1 MAKPISSTELKKIKL
16 AKDMCLESLNNQR
29 WWRSELLS
37 QNVIILTG
45 KQVMPKAAKTTIYS
59 CRLQCH
65 QNSNFLDS
73 NFSSQKTIYLMLTPI
88 PWFLPCLISS
98 TMCPYWCLCAHV
110 RLRAHTHTSSVKGS
124 LAMATVNESNLKEP
138 PVSGGCWGC
147 LHCWEEDLA
156 TCNHKPSIQSLF
168 SITQQ
173 VRIYCIMAS
182 ALFNPDWHIGM
193 R

>member
-1 MAKPISSTELKKIKL
+1 MLDLEKKSQAKSSQ
-16 AKDMCLESLNNQR
+16 DNCLLWSKHTWKCN
-29 WWRSELLS
+29 
-37 QNVIILTG
+37 
-45 KQVMPKAAKTTIYS
+45 
-59 CRLQCH
+59 RLPWH
-65 QNSNFLDS
+65 QNSNCLDL
-73 NFSSQKTIYLMLTPI
+73 NFQSLKAIYLMLTPI
-88 PWFLPCLISS
+88 PWFSPCLISS
-98 TMCPYWCLCAHV
+98 TVSPRACAHA
-110 RLRAHTHTSSVKGS
+110 RAHTHPSSVKGS